1 MRVLIMAICTGLGVG
16 FFPIAPGTV
25 GTLLGIPLAWLGGNH
40 LGVIILVSLL
50 GIWAAQGGEKYFGCK
65 DSPHI
70 VIDEIAGYMVA
81 MFALPTVMI
90 IPAFVLFR
98 FFDIV
103 KPGPIKKIQDWPG
116 GWGVMADDLLA
127 GLVTNIILQGVNY
140 LLI

>member
-1 MRVLIMAICTGLGVG
+1 MKNIITAICTGFGLG

-25 GTLLGIPLAWLGGNH
+25 GTLLGIPLAWLWGDK
-40 LGVIILVSLL
+40 LWLVFALAL
-50 GIWAAQGGEKYFGCK
+50 MGIWAAQQGEKYFGCK

-70 VIDEIAGYMVA
+70 IIDEIAGYMVA
-81 MFALPTVMI
+81 MFALPHVMI
-90 IPAFVLFR
+90 VPAFVLFR

-103 KPGPIKKIQDWPG
+103 KPGPINRIQALPG

-127 GLVTNIILQGVNY
+127 GLVTNLILQMVDY